1 MRRNSRYHYFL
12 QWEVGNGLR
21 ESGFDRWSE
30 LKDEVES
37 ALSLNGTEQQIF
49 RVFGQTKIGKGKVR
63 RELEKLG
70 ETQRI
75 YNLGGGDVRI
85 KRWEIE
91 VKAKRDAKGKLIMNL
106 H

>member
-1 MRRNSRYHYFL
+1 MRRNSLYHYFL
-12 QWEVGNGLR
+12 QWEAGNDLQ

-30 LKDEVES
+30 LKREVES
-37 ALSLNGTEQQIF
+37 ALSLNGTNQQIF

-70 ETQRI
+70 EVHRI
-75 YNLGGGDVRI
+75 YNLGGGDVRTE
-85 KRWEIE
+85 RWEIE